1 MVAMPY
7 PLEPGPEQMRAMGE
21 AALGYLVEF
30 VQSQDEA
37 AAMDVEG
44 AIEAARGV
52 RGAPPDG
59 PGSFDQLMDK
69 LDRQVVR
76 HKDKVQNHHHE
87 APKRTYATL
96 S

>member
-1 MVAMPY
+1 MGAVPY

-44 AIEAARGV
+44 AIEAARRV
-52 RGAPPDG
+52 RGAPPEV
-59 PGSFDQLMDK
+59 PGAS
-69 LDRQVVR
+69 
-76 HKDKVQNHHHE
+76 
-87 APKRTYATL
+87 T

>member
-1 MVAMPY
+1 MGPMPY

-37 AAMDVEG
+37 AASDVEG
-44 AIEAARGV
+44 AIEAARSV

-59 PGSFDQLMDK
+59 PGASTSSWT
-69 LDRQVVR
+69 
-76 HKDKVQNHHHE
+76 
-87 APKRTYATL
+87 PWT
-96 S
+96 